1 MADDPNRGCSRW
13 KESRLTWLSCFMSPC
28 TQPRSAK
35 SVLVCVLA
43 PHPGTNRVPSV
54 LIGYLT
60 AHTMSSHF
68 DAPARFYS
76 RSAPSTQT
84 PVPDRATSQHPPNSH
99 KTNINASS
107 RAQQS
112 SEIPNPTNLRN
123 RTAPPFRRSSSCA
136 PRRPIIWEHPSRGLG
151 QGYVGTRSP
160 PRSGPRVFVEMR

>member
-1 MADDPNRGCSRW
+1 VVVVFHVAMYSASIRDFGARVNPRTTSRN
-13 KESRLTWLSCFMSPC
+13 KSR
-28 TQPRSAK
+28 
-35 SVLVCVLA
+35 A
-43 PHPGTNRVPSV
+43 PM

-60 AHTMSSHF
+60 AHTMPSKQTPIH
-68 DAPARFYS
+68 PRFPSS

-112 SEIPNPTNLRN
+112 CEISNPTNLRN

-136 PRRPIIWEHPSRGLG
+136 PRRPVIWEHPSRGLG

-160 PRSGPRVFVEMR
+160 PRSGPRVR

>member
-1 MADDPNRGCSRW
+1 VADDPNRGCSRW

-84 PVPDRATSQHPPNSH
+84 PVPDRATSQHPSNSATATSEH
-99 KTNINASS
+99 KRKQPRTAKLRNPESD
-107 RAQQS
+107 QS
-112 SEIPNPTNLRN
+112 SKSDSATVSKILVLRAPTTRHLG
-123 RTAPPFRRSSSCA
+123 APV
-136 PRRPIIWEHPSRGLG
+136 PRP
-151 QGYVGTRSP
+151 GTRICRYP
-160 PRSGPRVFVEMR
+160 VAAALGTAGFC